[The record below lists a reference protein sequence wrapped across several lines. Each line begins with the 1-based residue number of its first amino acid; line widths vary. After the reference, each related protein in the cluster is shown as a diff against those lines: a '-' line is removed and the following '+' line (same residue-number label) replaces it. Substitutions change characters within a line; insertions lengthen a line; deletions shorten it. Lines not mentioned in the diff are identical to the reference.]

1 MYKSST
7 FLIGSFNE
15 LSIGN
20 KSITGRTYQRK
31 YAFKMCLHYIEKES
45 AYKNV
50 TWGGQNSFLER
61 KLSELIYFSK
71 IKALSKLKCI
81 GVIARDTHL

>member
-20 KSITGRTYQRK
+20 KSITGRIYQRK
-31 YAFKMCLHYIEKES
+31 NAFKMCLHYIEKES

-50 TWGGQNSFLER
+50 TWGGGAKLFFR
-61 KLSELIYFSK
+61 KKTTF
-71 IKALSKLKCI
+71 
-81 GVIARDTHL
+81 